1 MSEQPPRIPPTEA
14 ELVELVRAIDVRAPE
29 QLHARIQT
37 LVDERTAAQERRR
50 WTILQPRRA
59 LLAPLAGAVA
69 LAAVAVAL
77 LVGGGSGTPSL
88 PSVQSASASTLGPA
102 TMHAP
107 VESKR
112 NRAQLSAAV
121 DGVAFPYW
129 EESFGLRSVGSR
141 ADRVSGRPLRTVFYA
156 DARGRRIGYGILGGS
171 PPPALNGGVAVRRGG
186 TVYRLLKLDGANVVV
201 WLRHGRLCI
210 VSATK
215 VDGPAL
221 LRLASW
227 DEAGATPA

>member
-1 MSEQPPRIPPTEA
+1 MSENPPRIPPTEA

-29 QLHARIQT
+29 QLHARIQA
-37 LVDERTAAQERRR
+37 LVDERTATAERR
-50 WTILQPRRA
+50 WTILPPRRA

-69 LAAVAVAL
+69 IAAVAVAL

-102 TMHAP
+102 TMRAP
-107 VESKR
+107 VESR
-112 NRAQLSAAV
+112 HNRAQLTAAV

-129 EESFGLRSVGSR
+129 EESFGLRSVGAR
-141 ADRVSGRPLRTVFYA
+141 ADRVSGRELTTVFYA
-156 DARGRRIGYGILGGS
+156 NARGQRIGYGILGGT
-171 PPPALNGGVAVRRGG
+171 PPPALSGGVAVRRGQA
-186 TVYRLLKLDGANVVV
+186 VYRLLKLDGANVVV

-210 VSATK
+210 VSASQ
-215 VDGPAL
+215 VDAPTL

-227 DEAGATPA
+227 DEGGATPA